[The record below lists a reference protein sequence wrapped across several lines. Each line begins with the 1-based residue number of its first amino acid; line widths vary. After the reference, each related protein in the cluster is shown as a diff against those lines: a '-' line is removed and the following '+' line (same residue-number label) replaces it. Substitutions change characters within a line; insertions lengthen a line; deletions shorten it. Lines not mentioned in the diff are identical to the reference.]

1 MHSSISKHKAYYF
14 LKVKNLPR
22 NLHLHVQPPPRP
34 TFGRKYNVLCVS
46 LLRCSVRL
54 PNLVPNL
61 VLSLDTLLLERDCFL
76 SDFSS
81 MSSLCSFSCT

>member
-14 LKVKNLPR
+14 LKVKNLTC
-22 NLHLHVQPPPRP
+22 NLHLHVQPPLGQ
-34 TFGRKYNVLCVS
+34 TLVESAMYCVS
-46 LLRCSVRL
+46 LLRWSVRL

-81 MSSLCSFSCT
+81 VSFLCSFSCT